1 MRKIKLAYVV
11 TNCKKTGPIQ
21 QTLNLLRYLDR
32 GAFGPFL
39 VTLWP
44 EEPDNTL
51 LEEYRALGVPIF
63 SAGLSRVQSIL
74 QGRRAVGRILR
85 QLGPDIVHAVGM
97 PPYRMTLGWRQ
108 GVRLT
113 TLRNDC
119 PADYPDQYGRWIG
132 PALARLDLRL
142 IQRQAA
148 RGEPFVVCSES
159 LRQIY
164 RTRCGLDFP
173 CICNGVELGVWPEA
187 GPDRTALRARLGLP
201 EEKVLFV
208 YGGGFI
214 QRKNQQEAI
223 EGFLKMEG
231 RAGAALVLLGDG
243 PDLEPLRR
251 TFGEAKG
258 VLFPGRVTNV
268 SDYLRASDIYLTTSR
283 SEGLPNGVL
292 EAMACGL
299 PVLASDIPQHRE
311 ALAPDP
317 GCGWLYPLGRP
328 DQLAAAMDRV
338 LRADQAEMG
347 RRAGQVARTC
357 FSAQRMSREYQ
368 ALYRK
373 LIPKNPSERSR
384 E

>member
-1 MRKIKLAYVV
+1 MKKIKLAFVV

-21 QTLNLLRYLDR
+21 QTLNLLRHLDR
-32 GAFGPFL
+32 AEFEPAL
-39 VTLWP
+39 ITLWP
-44 EEPDNTL
+44 EEPGNTL
-51 LEEYRALGVPIF
+51 LEDYRAFDIPVY
-63 SAGLSRVQSIL
+63 SVGLTWAQSIL
-74 QGRRAVGRILR
+74 WGRRAVGQILR
-85 QLGPDIVHAVGM
+85 RLEPDIVHAVGM

-108 GVRLT
+108 GVHLT

-119 PADYPDQYGRWIG
+119 PADYPDQYGKGVG
-132 PALARLDLRL
+132 PVLARLDLGL
-142 IQRQAA
+142 IRRQAA

-164 RTRCGLDFP
+164 RTRCGLNFP
-173 CICNGVELGVWPEA
+173 CICNGVELDLWPEA
-187 GPDRTALRARLGLP
+187 GPDRAALRARLGLP
-201 EEKVLFV
+201 EDKILFV

-223 EGFLKMEG
+223 EGFLKMER
-231 RAGAALVLLGDG
+231 RARAALVLLGEG
-243 PDLEPLRR
+243 PNLDPLRR
-251 TFGEAKG
+251 TFGGAEG

-268 SDYLRASDIYLTTSR
+268 SDYLRASDVYLTTSR

-317 GCGWLYPLGRP
+317 DCGRLYPLGQP
-328 DQLAAAMDRV
+328 DQLAAAMDQM
-338 LRADQAEMG
+338 LTADRAEMG
-347 RRAGQVARTC
+347 RKASQAARAC

-368 ALYRK
+368 ALYRELVLK
-373 LIPKNPSERSR
+373 IPSERSR
-384 E
+384 K

>member
-1 MRKIKLAYVV
+1 MEKIKLAFLV

-21 QTLNLLRYLDR
+21 QTLNLLRHLDR
-32 GAFGPFL
+32 GAFDPAL

-44 EEPDNTL
+44 EEEGNTL
-51 LEEYRALGVPIF
+51 LEEYKALGVPVF
-63 SAGLSRVQSIL
+63 SAGLSRTQSIFW
-74 QGRRAVGRILR
+74 GRRAVGRILR

-108 GVRLT
+108 GIHLT

-119 PADYPDQYGRWIG
+119 PADYPDQYGRWLG
-132 PALARLDLRL
+132 PVLARLDLGL
-142 IQRQAA
+142 IRRQAA

-164 RTRCGLDFP
+164 RARCGLDLP
-173 CICNGVELGVWPEA
+173 CICNGVELGLWPEA
-187 GPDRTALRARLGLP
+187 GPDRSAFRARLGLP
-201 EEKVLFV
+201 EEKILFV

-214 QRKNQQEAI
+214 QRKNQREAI
-223 EGFLKMEG
+223 EAFLKMQG
-231 RAGAALVLLGDG
+231 RAGAVLVLLGEG
-243 PDLEPLRR
+243 PELTALRQS
-251 TFGEAKG
+251 FGGAEG
-258 VLFPGRVTNV
+258 VLFRGRVNNV
-268 SDYLRASDIYLTTSR
+268 SDYLRASDVYLTTSR

-317 GCGWLYPLGRP
+317 GCGWLYPLGQP
-328 DQLAAAMDRV
+328 EQLAAAMDRMMH
-338 LRADQAEMG
+338 ADRAEMG
-347 RRAGQVARTC
+347 RKASRAARAC

-373 LIPKNPSERSR
+373 LVFKTPPERSR
-384 E
+384 K

>member
-1 MRKIKLAYVV
+1 MEKIKLAFVV

-21 QTLNLLRYLDR
+21 QTLNLLRHLDR
-32 GAFGPFL
+32 TEFEPAL
-39 VTLWP
+39 ITLWP
-44 EEPDNTL
+44 EEAGNTL
-51 LEEYRALGVPIF
+51 LEEYRTLGVPVY
-63 SAGLSRVQSIL
+63 SAGLSRAQSIL
-74 QGRRAVGRILR
+74 WGRRAVGQILR
-85 QLGPDIVHAVGM
+85 RLEPDIVHAVGM
-97 PPYRMTLGWRQ
+97 PPYRMTLGWRR
-108 GVRLT
+108 GIHLT

-119 PADYPDQYGRWIG
+119 PADYPDQYGKRVG
-132 PALARLDLRL
+132 PVLARLDLGL
-142 IQRQAA
+142 IRRQAA

-173 CICNGVELGVWPEA
+173 CICNGVELALWPEA
-187 GPDRTALRARLGLP
+187 GPDRANLRARLGLP
-201 EEKVLFV
+201 EEKILFV

-223 EGFLKMEG
+223 EAFLKMKG
-231 RAGAALVLLGDG
+231 RARAALVLLGEG

-251 TFGEAKG
+251 TFGGTEG

-268 SDYLRASDIYLTTSR
+268 SDYLRASDVYLTTSR

-299 PVLASDIPQHRE
+299 PVLASDIPQHKE
-311 ALAPDP
+311 ALAPAP
-317 GCGWLYPLGRP
+317 GCGRLYPLGRP
-328 DQLAAAMDRV
+328 DQLAAAIDRM
-338 LRADQAEMG
+338 LYADRAEMG
-347 RRAGQVARTC
+347 RKASQAARAC

-373 LIPKNPSERSR
+373 LVPKTPPERSR
-384 E
+384 K